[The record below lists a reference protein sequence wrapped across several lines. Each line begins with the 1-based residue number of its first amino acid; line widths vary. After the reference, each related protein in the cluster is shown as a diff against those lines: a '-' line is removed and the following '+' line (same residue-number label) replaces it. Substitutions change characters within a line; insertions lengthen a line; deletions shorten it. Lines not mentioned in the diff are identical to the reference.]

1 MEVPRAIAE
10 RAMARS
16 LERYQR
22 RRRWYRQNA
31 VSGVWFS
38 AAYLSYGQLSP
49 VDASGGESLGRS
61 ASLRNCG
68 QSPPGQYLAKIKRE
82 ETFVYGPADMISFFC
97 SKMYHE
103 GGGSEAFEQAAR
115 EVEAEV
121 KRAVEYIETNVVPKA
136 RRDGEKVLR
145 RLSEELSRWADRLH
159 DEEQQK

>member
-1 MEVPRAIAE
+1 
-10 RAMARS
+10 
-16 LERYQR
+16 
-22 RRRWYRQNA
+22 
-31 VSGVWFS
+31 
-38 AAYLSYGQLSP
+38 
-49 VDASGGESLGRS
+49 
-61 ASLRNCG
+61 
-68 QSPPGQYLAKIKRE
+68 
-82 ETFVYGPADMISFFC
+82 MISFFC